1 MTKSSVE
8 VTSLIHAL
16 AFQGAN
22 LFDPVGFH
30 YLETLSTRA
39 NDHQGRVRR
48 ILDDKLCVAT
58 LAFRDRFE
66 KAQGELMQPI
76 AAPNTAD
83 PRETLRGLVRR
94 LAQTRP
100 DPAERQPE
108 LKSVTHF
115 RNTWSKLSV
124 QKQVAQAL
132 SQAPKSAGP
141 INSHRVA
148 LRALTLMR
156 DTSPDYLTRFMS
168 YVDTL
173 LRLDRGES
181 VPLAS
186 RKTSGAMEV
195 GKKTRVTRRQ
205 TR

>member
-1 MTKSSVE
+1 
-8 VTSLIHAL
+8 
-16 AFQGAN
+16 
-22 LFDPVGFH
+22 
-30 YLETLSTRA
+30 
-39 NDHQGRVRR
+39 VRR
-48 ILDDKLCVAT
+48 ILDEKLCVAT

-76 AAPNTAD
+76 AAPNTAE

-94 LAQTRP
+94 IAQTRP
-100 DPAERQPE
+100 DHDVNLLRDPTERQPE
-108 LKSVTHF
+108 LKSVTYF

-132 SQAPKSAGP
+132 SQAPKNAGP

-148 LRALTLMR
+148 LHALTLMR

-168 YVDTL
+168 YIDTL

-186 RKTSGAMEV
+186 GRMSGAV
-195 GKKTRVTRRQ
+195 DIGKKTRASRRQ